1 MTDTPIQIDKYAGQV
16 LLEQASYFKGRRHG
30 TTVYYRSDGRIERIA
45 TFWYDQ
51 LNGPYYE
58 FWPSG
63 RLALEA
69 TYVYN
74 ALDTQIEYN
83 ELGQRIGPSPTLHAR
98 PGVEIQRQESLHT
111 DSLALLGKFEPSI
124 LRVTQYRPE

>member
-1 MTDTPIQIDKYAGQV
+1 MAETPVQIDKYAGQV
-16 LLEQASYFKGRRHG
+16 LLEHASYFKGRRHG

-51 LNGPYYE
+51 LHGPYYE

-69 TYVYN
+69 TYVYS
-74 ALDTQIEYN
+74 ALDAQIEYS
-83 ELGQRIGPSPTLHAR
+83 ELGKRIESSLTLHTHPQKIER
-98 PGVEIQRQESLHT
+98 
-111 DSLALLGKFEPSI
+111 SI
-124 LRVTQYRPE
+124 LRVTQYRPQTQ

>member
-1 MTDTPIQIDKYAGQV
+1 MATTPVQINKYSGA
-16 LLEQASYFKGRRHG
+16 EQASYFKGRRHG
-30 TTVYYRSDGRIERIA
+30 TTVYYRPDGKPERIA

-69 TYVYN
+69 TYVYGL
-74 ALDTQIEYN
+74 LDTQVEYS
-83 ELGQRIGPSPTLHAR
+83 ELGQRIELR
-98 PGVEIQRQESLHT
+98 KNESC
-111 DSLALLGKFEPSI
+111 I
-124 LRVTQYRPE
+124 LRVTQYRPQTQ

>member
-1 MTDTPIQIDKYAGQV
+1 MSYSAAIQFSTMQREQPVQIDKFAGTA

-30 TTVYYRSDGRIERIA
+30 TTLYYRADGRIERIA

-69 TYVYN
+69 TYVYG
-74 ALDTQIEYN
+74 ALDTQAEYS
-83 ELGQRIGPSPTLHAR
+83 ETGQRIGPVIHSTLNVL
-98 PGVEIQRQESLHT
+98 PGEKIDGRL
-111 DSLALLGKFEPSI
+111 

>member
-1 MTDTPIQIDKYAGQV
+1 MEQPVQIDKYFGETLQ
-16 LLEQASYFKGRRHG
+16 EQASYFKGRRHG

-58 FWPSG
+58 FWPNG

-69 TYVYN
+69 TYVYG
-74 ALDTQIEYN
+74 ALDTQTEYS
-83 ELGQRIGPSPTLHAR
+83 ETGQRIGSVIHSSLNAR
-98 PGVEIQRQESLHT
+98 PGKKI
-111 DSLALLGKFEPSI
+111 EPSI
-124 LRVTQYRPE
+124 LRVTRYTG

>member
-1 MTDTPIQIDKYAGQV
+1 MAEQPVQIDKYAGTA

-58 FWPSG
+58 FWPNG

-69 TYVYN
+69 TYVYGL
-74 ALDTQIEYN
+74 LDTQVEYS
-83 ELGQRIGPSPTLHAR
+83 EAGQRIAR
-98 PGVEIQRQESLHT
+98 PGNKFEIQRQMSLHA
-111 DSLALLGKFEPSI
+111 DSLAPLGKFEPSI
-124 LRVTQYRPE
+124 LRVTQYRPHTE

>member
-1 MTDTPIQIDKYAGQV
+1 MAETPVQIDKYSGTT

-58 FWPSG
+58 FWPNG

-69 TYVYN
+69 TYVYS

-83 ELGQRIGPSPTLHAR
+83 ELGQRIGPILHSTLHAR
-98 PGVEIQRQESLHT
+98 PGNKI
-111 DSLALLGKFEPSI
+111 EPSI

>member
-1 MTDTPIQIDKYAGQV
+1 MSQQPLQIDKYSGQV
-16 LLEQASYFKGRRHG
+16 LLEFASYFKGRRHG
-30 TTVYYRSDGRIERIA
+30 TTIYYRSDGRIERIA

-69 TYVYN
+69 TYVYGL
-74 ALDTQIEYN
+74 LDTQIEYN
-83 ELGQRIGPSPTLHAR
+83 ELGKRIGSSSTLHAL
-98 PGVEIQRQESLHT
+98 PQKIEQ
-111 DSLALLGKFEPSI
+111 SI
-124 LRVTQYRPE
+124 LRVTQYRPQTQ